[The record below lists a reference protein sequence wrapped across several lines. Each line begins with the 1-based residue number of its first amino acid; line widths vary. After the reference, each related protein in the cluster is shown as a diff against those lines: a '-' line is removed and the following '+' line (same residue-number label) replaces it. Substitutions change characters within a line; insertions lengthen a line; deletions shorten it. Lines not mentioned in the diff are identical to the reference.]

1 MRTSRATALAVG
13 LGTGL
18 LAVHLAAQSVPVV
31 TGDERVDKLLSQ
43 MTLQEKLTPIHGT
56 HEDPK
61 VDQGQAG
68 YLGGVPKL
76 GIPGLLDDKAL
87 TGEEVAAAA
96 GTDPD
101 ATGGSCGR
109 GSRWGWRLSMPVAGS
124 R

>member
-1 MRTSRATALAVG
+1 MPESSIYDYLAKDHDDATERQVLELFQASLLNAPIAV
-13 LGTGL
+13 
-18 LAVHLAAQSVPVV
+18 AMV
-31 TGDERVDKLLSQ
+31 E
-43 MTLQEKLTPIHGT
+43 
-56 HEDPK
+56 
-61 VDQGQAG
+61 
-68 YLGGVPKL
+68 L

-96 GTDPD
+96 GTNPD